1 MFDFIFAIGQA
12 AAAMLLIY
20 GGVLTVMPLQR
31 KSRSL
36 TPEQQDEYLLF
47 KHLQNDA

>member
-12 AAAMLLIY
+12 AAALLLIY

-31 KSRSL
+31 KSRTL
-36 TPEQQDEYLLF
+36 TPTLEDEMLLLR
-47 KHLQNDA
+47 HIQNDA